1 MLRVRLT
8 CCFDVLR
15 ILAERVVGPTRSRQV
30 VEIISISS
38 LSNSK
43 KKLSVARVVYF
54 RKFRS

>member
-1 MLRVRLT
+1 M
-8 CCFDVLR
+8 
-15 ILAERVVGPTRSRQV
+15 AERVVGPTRSRQV
-30 VEIISISS
+30 IEITNISS